1 MEIICGIYK
10 ITSPSKKIYIGQ
22 SRDILHRFKNYYRYE
37 CKGQTHLY
45 SSLKKHSIDKH
56 KFEILEQCLPK
67 ELNDKEIY
75 YIELYQCFNSK
86 FGLNLMSGGSFGT
99 HSVETKRKIGE
110 ATKRI
115 HTGLKRSQST
125 KDKIREKALGRKISQ
140 ETIQKIKETRIKN
153 GGYHHSQETI
163 EKIKYSNINLKPTPQ
178 AIKARNEKC
187 SRKVYTYCIETSKYK
202 YFISTKNCAS
212 FFNVC
217 PPSIFD
223 RFKRYPNKIYKGYV
237 LSRTEEELAKLMKM
251 LNIQ

>member
-1 MEIICGIYK
+1 MVNLKIYIIFAPIVRYENIKEIPLHLHCLMFKPNRRTILLYLWRFSIMEIICGIYK

-163 EKIKYSNINLKPTPQ
+163 EKIKYSNIN
-178 AIKARNEKC
+178 
-187 SRKVYTYCIETSKYK
+187 
-202 YFISTKNCAS
+202 
-212 FFNVC
+212 
-217 PPSIFD
+217 
-223 RFKRYPNKIYKGYV
+223 
-237 LSRTEEELAKLMKM
+237 
-251 LNIQ
+251 